1 MGCRMAD
8 SKGLGAEIMVAGPD
22 FADWAALHR
31 LLCESFAYM
40 EGRVDP
46 PSSMAAL
53 TPEGLAAK
61 AREEVLL
68 LAREGAALVG
78 CGFCAERGEVL
89 YLGKL
94 AVAEACRGRGLLRAM
109 VGRAEAIARA
119 RGLAA
124 LELQSR
130 VELAENHAA
139 FAALGFEE
147 VGRTAH
153 EGYDRPTSI
162 TFRKA
167 LRTTPA

>member
-1 MGCRMAD
+1 LKGAALKAD
-8 SKGLGAEIMVAGPD
+8 IAGPD
-22 FADWAALHR
+22 FADWGALHR

-46 PSSMAAL
+46 PSSMGAL
-53 TPEGLAAK
+53 TREGLAEK
-61 AREEVLL
+61 AR
-68 LAREGAALVG
+68 REILIVVRDGAAPVG
-78 CGFCAERGEVL
+78 CGFGAAKGDAL

-94 AVAEACRGRGLLRAM
+94 AVAEGHRGRGLLRAM
-109 VGRAEAIARA
+109 VALADEIARA
-119 RGLAA
+119 RDLSA

-139 FAALGFEE
+139 FAALGFAE

-162 TFRKA
+162 TFRRA
-167 LRTTPA
+167 VAPSASLSAPV